1 MKATANLMAR
11 LRVCILA
18 VFVCAVSALPAAAFE
33 IKQVTSPGGVTAWL
47 VEDHTIPLIAMN
59 FSFAGGAAADPT
71 DRRGLAHLLSG
82 MLDEG
87 AGNLDSAAYQARLNE
102 LAMRMSFGAGHD
114 EFTGSLQTLSRNRD
128 AAFGM
133 LKLALSAPRFDAR
146 PLERIRGQV
155 LTSLREDRE
164 DPETIA
170 GAEWMRTIFRNHP
183 YSKRA
188 KGSAEGLAAI
198 SGDDLQDLTRRLFG
212 RDTLIVA
219 VVGDIDEQTLER
231 LLDDTFGALPAKSQM
246 PVVPKAAVSK
256 GPIVTVVDRDIPQSV
271 IRFGHA
277 SIKRNDDDF
286 LIAYVVNHILGSGGF
301 GSRLMEEV
309 REKRGLSYGV
319 YTTLYPL
326 EQAGVFFGGAAT
338 VNARVSETMDVVRAE
353 LKRMAEDGPTAAELD
368 QAKTYLT
375 GSYALRFD
383 SNRKIAGQ
391 LLGIQRENLGIDY
404 VEKRNDMINAVTLE
418 DVRRVAKRII
428 DADGLIFT
436 IVGRPKAVQSSG
448 NQG

>member
-1 MKATANLMAR
+1 MNATENFIAR
-11 LRVCILA
+11 VRVCVIA
-18 VFVCAVSALPAAAFE
+18 VFFAACAALPAAAFE
-33 IKQVTSPGGVTAWL
+33 IKQVRSPGGVTAWL

-59 FSFAGGAAADPT
+59 FSFAGGAAADPP
-71 DRRGLAHLLSG
+71 DRRGLAYFLSG

-87 AGNLDSAAYQARLNE
+87 AGDLDSAAYQARLDE
-102 LAMRMSFGAGHD
+102 LAMRMAFNAGQD
-114 EFTGSLQTLSRNRD
+114 EFNGSLQTLSRNRD
-128 AAFGM
+128 AAFAM
-133 LKLALSAPRFDAR
+133 LKLALQAPRFDGQ
-146 PLERIRGQV
+146 PLERMRGQIT
-155 LTSLREDRE
+155 TSLREDGE

-170 GAEWMRTIFRNHP
+170 GAEWMRTIFRDHP
-183 YSKRA
+183 YSKRS

-198 SGDDLQDLTRRLFG
+198 SGDDLHALTKRLFA
-212 RDTLIVA
+212 RDTLMVA
-219 VVGDIDEQTLER
+219 VVGDIDEETLKR
-231 LLDDTFGALPAKSQM
+231 LLDDTFEALPGKSQM
-246 PVVPKAAVSK
+246 PVVPAAEVSK
-256 GPIVTVVDRDIPQSV
+256 GPIVKVVDRDIPQSI

-277 SIKRNDDDF
+277 SIKRNDADF
-286 LIAYVVNHILGSGGF
+286 LTAYVANHILGSGGF

-338 VNARVSETMDVVRAE
+338 VNDRVSETMDVVRAE
-353 LKRMAEDGPTAAELD
+353 LKRMAEDGPTAEELD

-391 LLGIQRENLGIDY
+391 LLGIQREKLGIDY
-404 VEKRNDMINAVTLE
+404 VTRRNGMINAVTLD